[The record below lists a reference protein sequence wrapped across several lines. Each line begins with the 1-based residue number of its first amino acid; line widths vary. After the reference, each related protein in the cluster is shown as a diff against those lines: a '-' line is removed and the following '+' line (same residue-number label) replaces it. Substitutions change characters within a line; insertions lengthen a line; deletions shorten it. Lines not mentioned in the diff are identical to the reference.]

1 MNRFRT
7 VFDHTLIS
15 LCNSTTAR
23 LLPKLWG
30 VSPAMLQSSQSA
42 LVGPFARRVLVTRRP
57 QSPAIPPLPGSTP
70 FSAYRNK

>member
-42 LVGPFARRVLVTRRP
+42 LESRSQASACDPSAASDFT
-57 QSPAIPPLPGSTP
+57 STP
-70 FSAYRNK
+70 SSTNSFTTS

>member
-30 VSPAMLQSSQSA
+30 NLPEAMNA
-42 LVGPFARRVLVTRRP
+42 LTR
-57 QSPAIPPLPGSTP
+57 QQ
-70 FSAYRNK
+70 

>member
-7 VFDHTLIS
+7 VFDHTSKIGFITFVCKTICIIFTELRIRPKIS

-30 VSPAMLQSSQSA
+30 NLPEAMNA
-42 LVGPFARRVLVTRRP
+42 LTR
-57 QSPAIPPLPGSTP
+57 QQ
-70 FSAYRNK
+70 